1 MSLYLTP
8 LSFILFLKRRV
19 KRRVWL
25 DLREVELPVL
35 LRAGKEKRWMEYE
48 GLVVRRLS
56 QMKRAKRPKGGRGG
70 EKMVEKRGDEEDCS
84 SGVGFLLFKC
94 LAVGSLIG
102 TMILLFL
109 GIHAIEIA
117 A

>member
-56 QMKRAKRPKGGRGG
+56 QMKRAKRPKVSMNLKQHLQHSHPALPPGMSG
-70 EKMVEKRGDEEDCS
+70 KMKNWKWKNR
-84 SGVGFLLFKC
+84 K
-94 LAVGSLIG
+94 
-102 TMILLFL
+102 MK
-109 GIHAIEIA
+109 
-117 A
+117 